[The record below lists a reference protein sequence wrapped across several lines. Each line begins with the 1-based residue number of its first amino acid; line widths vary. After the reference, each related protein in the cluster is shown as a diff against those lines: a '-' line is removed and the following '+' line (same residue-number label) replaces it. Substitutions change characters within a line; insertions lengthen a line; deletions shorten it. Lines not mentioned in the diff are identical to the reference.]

1 MNNIFAF
8 REALGRFYGK
18 HDTILRM
25 LLKYVI
31 AFGIF
36 QAINVYLNQAV
47 PVNHLLVS
55 AVLAAFCMFLPSN
68 SMILMAAAVSLIHFY
83 AISLEA
89 ALAGGGMMIIA
100 MLFYFSI
107 APESAISAVL
117 TALAMMG
124 GIPGTIA
131 MCLGLMNGPLSAVG
145 VLYGVF
151 FSRLLYITKDIGG
164 NLQAVSADA
173 AEAMVQKMT
182 ELMRA
187 VTADREMLVLMAAL
201 VLTLWIV
208 YLVRKAE
215 IKYAWLVASL
225 TGLLVYVAARI
236 GAGFFMEASFAN
248 FTLLIDCIIGVIVAI
263 LAQIFLFGLDYRKT
277 ERIQFEDDEFY
288 YYVKAVPKRR
298 SRRKKKI
305 RRGERRR

>member
-1 MNNIFAF
+1 
-8 REALGRFYGK
+8 
-18 HDTILRM
+18 
-25 LLKYVI
+25 
-31 AFGIF
+31 
-36 QAINVYLNQAV
+36 
-47 PVNHLLVS
+47 
-55 AVLAAFCMFLPSN
+55 
-68 SMILMAAAVSLIHFY
+68 
-83 AISLEA
+83 
-89 ALAGGGMMIIA
+89 
-100 MLFYFSI
+100 
-107 APESAISAVL
+107 
-117 TALAMMG
+117 
-124 GIPGTIA
+124 

-164 NLQAVSADA
+164 NLQAASADA

-187 VTADREMLVLMAAL
+187 VTADREMLVLMSAL

-225 TGLLVYVAARI
+225 TGLLAYVAVRI
-236 GAGFFMEASFAN
+236 GAGFFMEVSFAN
-248 FTLLIDCIIGVIVAI
+248 FTFMIDCIIGVIVAI
-263 LAQIFLFGLDYRKT
+263 LAQIFLFGLDYHKT

>member
-31 AFGIF
+31 AFGSF

-68 SMILMAAAVSLIHFY
+68 SMILMAAAVALIHFY

-107 APESAISAVL
+107 APESAIPAVL
-117 TALAMMG
+117 TALVMMG
-124 GIPGTIA
+124 
-131 MCLGLMNGPLSAVG
+131 
-145 VLYGVF
+145 
-151 FSRLLYITKDIGG
+151 
-164 NLQAVSADA
+164 
-173 AEAMVQKMT
+173 
-182 ELMRA
+182 
-187 VTADREMLVLMAAL
+187 
-201 VLTLWIV
+201 
-208 YLVRKAE
+208 
-215 IKYAWLVASL
+215 
-225 TGLLVYVAARI
+225 
-236 GAGFFMEASFAN
+236 
-248 FTLLIDCIIGVIVAI
+248 
-263 LAQIFLFGLDYRKT
+263 
-277 ERIQFEDDEFY
+277 
-288 YYVKAVPKRR
+288 
-298 SRRKKKI
+298 
-305 RRGERRR
+305 